1 MDWKYVALG
10 IIFILAVL
18 IYSVLAAIT
27 RYSMRDDK
35 NRPLIMQIFS
45 FLWIGLTLLV
55 AVIGMI
61 LCVIAKILISI

>member
-1 MDWKYVALG
+1 MDIVIFG
-10 IIFILAVL
+10 IVFAFLVL

-45 FLWIGLTLLV
+45 LLWNGLTLLV
-55 AVIGMI
+55 VVIGMI

>member
-1 MDWKYVALG
+1 
-10 IIFILAVL
+10 
-18 IYSVLAAIT
+18 
-27 RYSMRDDK
+27 MRDDK

-55 AVIGMI
+55 AVIGLI

>member
-35 NRPLIMQIFS
+35 NKPLIMQIFS
-45 FLWIGLTLLV
+45 LLWLGLTFLV

>member
-10 IIFILAVL
+10 IVFILAVL

-45 FLWIGLTLLV
+45 LLWIGLIFLV

>member
-1 MDWKYVALG
+1 MDIVIFG
-10 IIFILAVL
+10 IVFAFLVL

-45 FLWIGLTLLV
+45 LLWNGLTLLV
-55 AVIGMI
+55 AVIAII

>member
-1 MDWKYVALG
+1 MDWKYVAVG

-35 NRPLIMQIFS
+35 NSPLIMQIFS
-45 FLWIGLTLLV
+45 LLWIGLTFLV
-55 AVIGMI
+55 AVIVMI

>member
-45 FLWIGLTLLV
+45 LLWIGLTFLV
-55 AVIGMI
+55 AVIVMI

>member
-1 MDWKYVALG
+1 MDIVILG
-10 IIFILAVL
+10 IVFAFLVL

-35 NRPLIMQIFS
+35 NKPLIMQTFS
-45 FLWIGLTLLV
+45 LLWIGLIFLV